1 MEGRYFGVSE
11 YFKKTYGEKWIKLSI
26 DGGFTCP
33 NRDGTLATA
42 GCAFCSESGS
52 GEFSGVIR
60 DGKRVEDPRS
70 GVARIDISNQVES
83 QMALLHKK
91 WGNRPAIAYFQSFTN
106 TYKPLDALRILYN
119 EALACEGVEGLVI
132 ATRPDCISEAHC
144 ELFSKSKVMW
154 VELGLQTIH
163 DEKAAWM
170 NRHYTYQNFIDA
182 YQLLSS
188 HGIKCVV
195 HLIAGLPGE
204 SRHDFL
210 ESVRAVNALKPFG
223 VKLHMLNILEGTT
236 LGEYFKAAPF
246 DVLEQT
252 EYIEW
257 ICDALERLS
266 PEIVIH
272 RLTGDGEK
280 HRVIAPK
287 WVFDKRSVLNGIN
300 KCLAARGT
308 QQGTKITESY

>member
-1 MEGRYFGVSE
+1 MEGRYFGISE

-52 GEFSGVIR
+52 GEFAGVIQ
-60 DGKRVEDPRS
+60 DGKRMDLTNTD
-70 GVARIDISNQVES
+70 VARVDIAKQVES
-83 QMALLHKK
+83 QMTLLHKK

-106 TYKPLDALRILYN
+106 TYKPVEALRSLYS

-132 ATRPDCISEAHC
+132 ATRPDCIRPEHC
-144 ELFSKSKVMW
+144 QLFSESKVLW

-163 DEKAAWM
+163 DDKAGWM
-170 NRHYTYQNFIDA
+170 NRHYSYQDFLNA
-182 YQLLSS
+182 YQLLKA
-188 HGIKCVV
+188 HGINCVV

-204 SRHDFL
+204 RKEDFL
-210 ESVRAVNALKPFG
+210 ESVSAVNALLPFG
-223 VKLHMLNILEGTT
+223 VKLHMLNILEGTA
-236 LGEYFKAAPF
+236 LGEQYKLNPF
-246 DVLEQT
+246 DVLTQSQ
-252 EYIEW
+252 YIEW

-300 KCLAARGT
+300 KCLAARGSR
-308 QQGTKITESY
+308 QGTKIEANY

>member
-11 YFKKTYGEKWIKLSI
+11 YFKMTYGEKWIKLSI

-52 GEFSGVIR
+52 GEFAGVIH
-60 DGKRVEDPRS
+60 DGV
-70 GVARIDISNQVES
+70 RIDNATPISLQIES

-91 WGNRPAIAYFQSFTN
+91 WGVRPAIAYFQSFTN
-106 TYKPLDALRILYN
+106 TYKPIDQLRRLYN

-132 ATRPDCISEAHC
+132 ATRPDCIKEAHC
-144 ELFSKSKVMW
+144 ALFLESKVLW

-163 DEKAAWM
+163 DDKAAWM
-170 NRHYTYQNFIDA
+170 NRHYTYQDFLKS
-182 YQLLSS
+182 YQLLTS

-204 SRHDFL
+204 NKSDFL
-210 ESVRAVNALKPFG
+210 ESVHLVNALKPFG
-223 VKLHMLNILEGTT
+223 VKLHMLNILEGTA
-236 LGEYFKAAPF
+236 LGSQYKALPF

-266 PEIVIH
+266 PDIVIH

-280 HRVIAPK
+280 QRVIAPK

-308 QQGTKITESY
+308 QQGTKITE